1 MNKPHVVILGGG
13 FGGLA
18 VARALA
24 DAPVRVTL
32 IDRQNHHLFQPLLYQ
47 VATAGLNPSDICAP
61 IRGLLSEQKNATV
74 LLAEA
79 TSIDV
84 AKQAVHM
91 TEGEVGYD
99 YLVVATG
106 ATHAYFGHDEWA
118 SRAPGLKTLED
129 AVEIRQRFLLAFEA
143 AERETDP
150 VRRRAWLTFVV
161 VGAGPTGVEMAGAM
175 AEVSRQALR
184 DDFRSID
191 PADARVI
198 LVEGLDRV
206 LPTYSAKLSANA
218 LEALH
223 ERGVEVR
230 LNTRVTHID
239 DDEVR
244 MGDERVWA
252 RTVVWAAGVAAS
264 PLAKSLGAPLDRAG
278 RVKVE
283 PTLSIPGHPE
293 VFVIGDLAT
302 VSVDGVM
309 IPGVAQGAI
318 QGGKQTAANIVHLID
333 GETPRPFSYEDL
345 GSMATIG
352 RNAAVAALGRAEFT
366 GFLAWLMWL
375 FVHVMAL
382 VGFRNRVAVIFS
394 WAWSYFTF
402 NRGSRLITRRV
413 PPTLLAPVD
422 DGDEE
427 AAQPGSRQS
436 TASIGTLE
444 REKPAA
450 AARTVP

>member
-1 MNKPHVVILGGG
+1 MSSKPHVVIVGGG

-18 VARALA
+18 AARELA
-24 DAPVRVTL
+24 NAPVRVTL
-32 IDRQNHHLFQPLLYQ
+32 LDRQNHHLFQPLLYQ
-47 VATAGLNPSDICAP
+47 VATAGLNPSDISAP
-61 IRGLLSEQKNATV
+61 IRRLLADQKNVTV

-84 AKQAVHM
+84 AKRVVTI
-91 TEGEVGYD
+91 TEGEVAYD
-99 YLVVATG
+99 YLIVATG

-118 SRAPGLKTLED
+118 GRAPGLKTLED

-150 VRRRAWLTFVV
+150 ARRRAWLTFVV
-161 VGAGPTGVEMAGAM
+161 VGAGPTGVELAGAM
-175 AEVSRQALR
+175 AEVARHALR
-184 DDFRSID
+184 NDFRSID
-191 PADARVI
+191 PGEARVI

-206 LPTYSAKLSANA
+206 LPTYSKALSANA
-218 LEALH
+218 LEELKD
-223 ERGVEVR
+223 RGVEVR
-230 LNTRVTHID
+230 LNTRVTRID
-239 DDEVR
+239 DEQVQ
-244 MGDERVWA
+244 MGDELVGA
-252 RTVVWAAGVAAS
+252 RTVAWAAGVAAS

-302 VSVDGVM
+302 ITVDGVM
-309 IPGVAQGAI
+309 VPGVAQGAL
-318 QGGKQTAANIVHLID
+318 QGGRQAAQNVVHLVD
-333 GETPRPFSYEDL
+333 GETARNFEYEDL

-366 GFLAWLMWL
+366 GFVAWLMWL

-382 VGFRNRVAVIFS
+382 VGFRNRVAVILS

-402 NRGSRLITRRV
+402 NRGSRLITRKV
-413 PPTLLAPVD
+413 PPTLLSHD
-422 DGDEE
+422 DDDDEV
-427 AAQPGSRQS
+427 AQPGVRHS

-444 REKPAA
+444 REKPSAE
-450 AARTVP
+450 ARSVP